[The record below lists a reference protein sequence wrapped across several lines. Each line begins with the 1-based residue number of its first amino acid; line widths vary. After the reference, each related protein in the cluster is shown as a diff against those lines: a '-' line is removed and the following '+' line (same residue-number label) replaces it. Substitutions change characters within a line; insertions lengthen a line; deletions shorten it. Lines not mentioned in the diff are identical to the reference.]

1 MKLEKTKNTKRN
13 IISGLVNK
21 VVTLVFPFIVR
32 TIIIKKLGSEY
43 LGLNSLF
50 SSILQVL
57 NLSELGFASAVVYSM
72 YKPIAED
79 DTEAVCALL
88 NFYKKVYRIIGVVI
102 LAVGLILMPFLP
114 HIISGSVPDGL
125 NIYILYS
132 FYLVNTA
139 SSYLFLAYKVSLL
152 NAHQRQDVTS
162 NTLTLTQGF
171 MHIFQ
176 IITILVTEN
185 YYLYLVLLP
194 IFTLLYNIINAVKVN
209 RLYPEYVCRGKIH
222 KRELDV
228 IKKQVPGL
236 MIDKL
241 CVTSRNSFD
250 SIFISAFLGLKIAA
264 MYGNY
269 YYIMNAV
276 QVILQ
281 VMSNSI
287 LAGVGNSIVLES
299 VDKNY
304 KTMKRLDF
312 IFMWLSGW
320 CAICMI
326 CLYQPFMKIWVGAE
340 YQFDSVTVFLI
351 CTYFYV
357 LEIGV
362 IRGVYFN
369 AAGLWWQSKHITI
382 CEVIVNIGLNYVLG
396 KYWGVNG
403 IIAATLISLFLI
415 NFLWG
420 ANIVFK
426 YYFKNS
432 GVMKYYLSHF
442 KYAMVTLVVGI
453 VTYYICTKIKLND
466 LMTIL
471 FRGAICVT
479 VPMILYLMIYYP
491 TREYKDAVS
500 WILGKFKIG
509 KKLGFL
515 VKQKES
521 GK

>member
-1 MKLEKTKNTKRN
+1 MKLERTKNTKRN
-13 IISGLVNK
+13 IIAGLVNK
-21 VVTLVFPFIVR
+21 FVTLVFPFVVR
-32 TIIIKKLGSEY
+32 TIIIRKLGSEY

-79 DTEAVCALL
+79 DKEAVCALL
-88 NFYKKVYRIIGVVI
+88 NFYKKVYRIIGLAI
-102 LAVGLILMPFLP
+102 LISGLIVMPFLP
-114 HIISGSVPDGL
+114 HIISGSIPEGL

-132 FYLVNTA
+132 FYLINTV

-162 NTLTLTQGF
+162 NTLTLTQGL

-176 IITILVTEN
+176 IIIILTTKN

-209 RLYPEYVCRGKIH
+209 QLYPEYVCRGKIH

-250 SIFISAFLGLKIAA
+250 SIFVSAFLGLKAA
-264 MYGNY
+264 AIYGNY
-269 YYIMNAV
+269 YYILNAV

-299 VDKNY
+299 VDNNY
-304 KTMKRLDF
+304 KTMNRLNF

-320 CAICMI
+320 CSICLI
-326 CLYQPFMKIWVGAE
+326 CLYQPFMKIWVGAK
-340 YQFDSVTVFLI
+340 YQFDFLTVLLL
-351 CTYFYV
+351 CAYFYA
-357 LEIGV
+357 LEMGV

-369 AAGLWWQSKHITI
+369 AAGLWWQNKHITI
-382 CEVIVNIGLNYVLG
+382 CEVIANIVLNYVLG
-396 KYWGVNG
+396 KYWGVHG
-403 IIAATLISLFLI
+403 IISATLITLFVI

-420 ANIVFK
+420 SNIVFK
-426 YYFKNS
+426 YYFKNG
-432 GVMKYYLSHF
+432 GVIKYYISHL
-442 KYAMVTLVVGI
+442 KYAVVTLGVGI
-453 VTYYICTKIKLND
+453 ITYNICVLVKLSD
-466 LMTIL
+466 WITII
-471 FRGAICVT
+471 FRGAVCVAAP
-479 VPMILYLMIYYP
+479 VILYLLIYYHTSDYQDTIP
-491 TREYKDAVS
+491 
-500 WILGKFKIG
+500 WILSKFKME
-509 KKLGFL
+509 KRLGFL
-515 VKQKES
+515 VKQNERDK
-521 GK
+521 